1 MPMHQQEEEW
11 FSTWLNSPYYDLL
24 YKNNDVL
31 EAQTF
36 ITNLIGHLQTK
47 LTYRLLEMGC
57 GKGQH
62 ALFLNKK
69 GFNVT
74 GLDIS
79 EQNIAFAQQFE
90 NEKLHFYQ
98 HDMRDIFRTAYY
110 DLILNLFTNFG
121 HFNSETENVVALR
134 STVAA
139 IKPGGK
145 LVLDFMNTNY
155 AIRHLVHTEEKETEG
170 VHFNISRKVE
180 KGYIVKTISIKDADQ
195 SHTFHEKVRALTY
208 DHFMEYF
215 RMTSLRMV
223 NVFGSYSL
231 EPYHP
236 ETSERMI
243 FILKK

>member
-1 MPMHQQEEEW
+1 MPMHLQEEEW
-11 FSTWLNSPYYDLL
+11 FSTWLDSPYYDLL
-24 YKNNDVL
+24 YKNLDVQK
-31 EAQTF
+31 AQTF
-36 ITNLIGHLQTK
+36 INNLIGHLQTK
-47 LTYRLLEMGC
+47 LTYMLLEMGC
-57 GKGQH
+57 GKGRH
-62 ALFLNKK
+62 SHFLNQK

-79 EQNIAFAQQFE
+79 EQNIAFAKQFE
-90 NEKLHFYQ
+90 NERLRFYQ

-121 HFNSETENVVALR
+121 YFNSETENVVALR

-145 LVLDFMNTNY
+145 LVIDFMNTNHT
-155 AIRHLVHTEEKETEG
+155 IKHLVHTEEKEIEG
-170 VHFNISRKVE
+170 VHFKISRKVE
-180 KGYIVKTISIKDADQ
+180 KGYIVKNIAITDGEQ
-195 SHTFHEKVRALTY
+195 SNTFYEKVRALTY

-223 NVFGSYSL
+223 NVFGSYDL

>member
-1 MPMHQQEEEW
+1 MHQQEEEW
-11 FSTWLNSPYYDLL
+11 FSTWFDSPYYDIL
-24 YKNNDVL
+24 YKNYDVK

-36 ITNLIGHLQTK
+36 INNLIGHLQTK
-47 LTYRLLEMGC
+47 RTYRLLDMGC

-62 ALFLNKK
+62 ALFLNQK

-74 GLDIS
+74 GLDYSAKNIS
-79 EQNIAFAQQFE
+79 FAKQFE
-90 NEKLHFYQ
+90 KETLHFYQ

-110 DLILNLFTNFG
+110 DLILNLFTRFG
-121 HFNSETENVVALR
+121 YFNSETENVVALR
-134 STVAA
+134 STVSA

-145 LVLDFMNTNY
+145 LVIDFMNTNRT
-155 AIRHLVHTEEKETEG
+155 IQHLVHNEEKIIEG
-170 VHFNISRKVE
+170 VQFKISRKVE
-180 KGYIVKTISIKDADQ
+180 KGYIVKTINVTDAGQ
-195 SHTFHEKVRALTY
+195 SHTFYEKVRALTY

-223 NVFGSYSL
+223 NVFGSYNL